1 MNKGQIRAEHR
12 KKRAE
17 LTSLEIQ
24 EKSEMIH
31 QRFLDFLV
39 KYPDIKHLH
48 VFLSIERLK
57 EIDSFPLIAILLDQG
72 YQLYTSILD
81 TESGELKTVYLKNLE
96 DLTIDSWGIPVPS
109 LADVA
114 ALDQIQLVLVPLLAY
129 DQKGNRLGYGK
140 GYYDGFLSKLD
151 QEVMKV
157 GVSFFEPVVKIDQ
170 EWHDIPLDLCI
181 TPQEVFFF

>member
-12 KKRAE
+12 KKRAAM
-17 LTSLEIQ
+17 TSLEIQ
-24 EKSEMIH
+24 EKSELIH

-39 KYPDIKHLH
+39 KYPEIKHMH

-57 EIDSFPLIAILLDQG
+57 EVDSFPLIAALLDQG
-72 YQLYTSILD
+72 YQLYTSILEA
-81 TESGELKTVYLKNLE
+81 ESGELVTVRLE
-96 DLTIDSWGIPVPS
+96 TLDDLAFDSWGIPIPKMAKEV
-109 LADVA
+109 VT
-114 ALDQIQLVLVPLLAY
+114 DQIQLVLVPLLAY

-151 QEVMKV
+151 QEVLKV
-157 GVSFFEPVVKIDQ
+157 GVSFFEPVTKIDQ